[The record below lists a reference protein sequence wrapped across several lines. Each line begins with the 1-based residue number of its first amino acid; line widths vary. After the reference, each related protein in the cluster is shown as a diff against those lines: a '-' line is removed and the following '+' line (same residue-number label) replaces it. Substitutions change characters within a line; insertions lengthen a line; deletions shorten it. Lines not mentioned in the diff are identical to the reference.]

1 MAYKQEF
8 ITDKSFTREFSKDV
22 ETTELIWHRDKKDR
36 KVTVMEGTDWKIQF
50 DNSLP
55 KDLIKGNVIEIPKMV
70 FHRLWRGKDNLII
83 QIEESDGI

>member
-36 KVTVMEGTDWKIQF
+36 RVTIIEGTDWKIQF

-55 KDLIKGNVIEIPKMV
+55 KNLIKGDRIEIPKMV